1 MAEKTL
7 NSILRVLSVIMERDS
22 IREIKLTE
30 PDDLGDVVT
39 DFPDSNKLPRFLYA
53 IKSDTLTTVNWLAY
67 EAVKKFRPENIPYK
81 YRWSLL
87 ELNIDNKG
95 KPVWLPFLE
104 GRG

>member
-1 MAEKTL
+1 MAEETL
-7 NSILRVLSVIMERDS
+7 NPILRVLSVIMEGDS
-22 IREIKLTE
+22 IREIRLTE
-30 PDDLGDVVT
+30 PEDLGDVVA
-39 DFPDSNKLPRFLYA
+39 DFPEGNKLPRFLYA
-53 IKSDTLTTVNWLAY
+53 IKSDTLTTVNWLTY